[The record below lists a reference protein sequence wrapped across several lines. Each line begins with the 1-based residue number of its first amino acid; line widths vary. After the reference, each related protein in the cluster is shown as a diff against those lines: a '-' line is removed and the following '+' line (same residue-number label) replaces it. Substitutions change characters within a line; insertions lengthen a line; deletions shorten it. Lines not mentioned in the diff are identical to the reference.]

1 MNSTRNTKIKDYAK
15 TNRSTHFYFFQKKN
29 NAYLPPIQVRP
40 LSTKRTTSTSSPK
53 RENKQQMFNAFLM
66 SEMQSIIKYTS
77 GLLQRIQ
84 IDNDIEGTIVLNEKL
99 QKRYNMIK
107 NSIMSSSFDKR
118 IRMIKDNA
126 RNLTDMYNDYACNT
140 KEALIVNLSTQN
152 EYLKMYLNI
161 IRDLFTLFNMS
172 FLREKYVAQYTEINS
187 NFANMKIIFDKINND
202 FDATERRGNDVLN
215 EENFDNPTKEV
226 PFEES
231 NQRNEQNISQP
242 QPNEFLLEIQPMK
255 TFYEFLTYE
264 SDNEENKMIY
274 AKVKE
279 LFDNDNETGQKL
291 LFKFITD
298 KLHIKNNLVN
308 RLRSVLN
315 SRECYDTLENITSI
329 RKILEDF
336 FDEMKKEN
344 MKLKEEIEQLKFQL
358 SKIEKENE
366 QTKKRVE
373 AFDNK
378 NFKTLFEQIKKENED
393 FIKKIPEIANK
404 CINAII
410 DKYENKTEKYDELKG
425 QIRNLKNEIQ
435 FLKDKNDFTSR
446 TSYKIGSDDYY
457 EALQSQMDDMKDSFL
472 EKFNDLSRHY
482 TNKKLQFQRQIRTL
496 ENEKQYCLELQKV
509 LIKRLKD
516 INKYFSI

>member
-1 MNSTRNTKIKDYAK
+1 MNNNSTENAKIKDYAK
-15 TNRSTHFYFFQKKN
+15 TNRSTHFYFVRKKN
-29 NAYLPPIQVRP
+29 SGYLPPIQARC
-40 LSTKRTTSTSSPK
+40 LSTKRMSSTASPQQ
-53 RENKQQMFNAFLM
+53 ENKQQMFNNFLL

-84 IDNDIEGTIVLNEKL
+84 IESNIEGTLVLNEKL
-99 QKRYNMIK
+99 QTRYNMIK

-118 IRMIKDNA
+118 IRMINDNA
-126 RNLTDMYNDYACNT
+126 RNLTDLYTDYACNT
-140 KEALIVNLSTQN
+140 KEALIVSLSTQN
-152 EYLKMYLNI
+152 EYMKMYLNKI
-161 IRDLFTLFNMS
+161 SDLFTLFNMS
-172 FLREKYVAQYTEINS
+172 FLRESYVSQFNEINS
-187 NFANMKIIFDKINND
+187 NFANMKLIFDKINND
-202 FDATERRGNDVLN
+202 FDATERRGRN
-215 EENFDNPTKEV
+215 EVNFDNFTKEV
-226 PFEES
+226 PFEE
-231 NQRNEQNISQP
+231 RTEQNINQL

-279 LFDNDNETGQKL
+279 LFYNDNETGQKL

-315 SRECYDTLENITSI
+315 SKECYDTLENITSI

-344 MKLKEEIEQLKFQL
+344 MKLKEEIEKLKFQL
-358 SKIEKENE
+358 SKIENENE

-373 AFDNK
+373 VFDNK
-378 NFKTLFEQIKKENED
+378 DFKTLFAQIKKENED
-393 FIKKIPEIANK
+393 FLKKIPEIAK
-404 CINAII
+404 KTIDAII

-425 QIRNLKNEIQ
+425 EIRNLKNEIQ
-435 FLKDKNDFTSR
+435 FLKDKNDFNSR
-446 TSYKIGSDDYY
+446 TPYKKGSDDYY
-457 EALQSQMDDMKDSFL
+457 EALQSQMDDMKESFL
-472 EKFNDLSRHY
+472 EKFNDLSTHY

-496 ENEKQYCLELQKV
+496 ENEKQYCLDLQKV
-509 LIKRLKD
+509 LTKRLND
-516 INKYFSI
+516 INNYFSI